1 VRGAGGV
8 QLDRRGDRLTVGGAR
23 PLRGTV
29 RVPGDK
35 SISHRALLFAGI
47 AEGASELRGLASGE
61 DVYRSRIAMR
71 SLGAS
76 VSSRPNGL
84 RIVGHGWDGLREPDR
99 VVDCGNSGTS
109 IRLLAG
115 LLSGRPFLTVLT
127 GDASIRRRPMARVAE
142 PLRAMGARI
151 DGREGG
157 ALAPLTV
164 RGGALHGVA
173 HRLPVAS
180 AQVKSAILLAGLQAR
195 GETTV
200 VEPSRSRDH
209 TERMVAALGGHITVD
224 GGTVTARPSSL
235 RAFELDVPGDPSS
248 AAFFV
253 VAALITPGSEI
264 ELPGVCA
271 NPTRTGFLEVL
282 RRMGGDI
289 EVHPQGERCGE
300 PVADLVVR
308 SSSLVA
314 TTVGGAEVPSLIDEI
329 PVLAA
334 AAACAEGVTEFHDA
348 GELRVKETDRISAIA
363 EELGRFGVGV
373 ETSSD
378 GLAVTGGQPAPGSAH
393 SRGDHRMAMTA
404 AVLGHA
410 CTGETVVEGWR
421 ATATSYP
428 GFADD
433 LARLVA

>member
-1 VRGAGGV
+1 VRGVGGV

-29 RVPGDK
+29 HVPGDK
-35 SISHRALLFAGI
+35 SISHRALLLAGI
-47 AEGASELRGLASGE
+47 AEGTSSLRGLASGE
-61 DVYRSRIAMR
+61 DVRRSRIALKL
-71 SLGAS
+71 LGVP
-76 VSSRPNGL
+76 VSSRPDGL
-84 RIVGHGWDGLREPDR
+84 RVIGRGWDGLHEPDSII
-99 VVDCGNSGTS
+99 DCGNSGTS

-115 LLSGRPFLTVLT
+115 LLAGRPFLSVLT
-127 GDASIRRRPMARVAE
+127 GDSSIRRRPMARVAE
-142 PLRAMGARI
+142 PLRMMGARI

-164 RGGALHGVA
+164 RGGSLHGGA
-173 HRLPVAS
+173 HRLQVAS

-200 VEPSRSRDH
+200 VEPFRSRDH
-209 TERMVAALGGHITVD
+209 TERMVSALGGKVTVD
-224 GGTVTARPSSL
+224 GEQVTARASAL
-235 RAFELDVPGDPSS
+235 RPFDLDVPGDPSS

-271 NPTRTGFLEVL
+271 NPTRTGFLAVL
-282 RRMGGDI
+282 RRMGADI
-289 EVHPQGERCGE
+289 EVHPMGERCGE

-308 SSSLVA
+308 SSALVA

-334 AAACAEGVTEFHDA
+334 AAACADGITEFHDA

-363 EELGRFGVGV
+363 EELGRFGVAV

>member
-1 VRGAGGV
+1 
-8 QLDRRGDRLTVGGAR
+8 
-23 PLRGTV
+23 
-29 RVPGDK
+29 
-35 SISHRALLFAGI
+35 
-47 AEGASELRGLASGE
+47 
-61 DVYRSRIAMR
+61 
-71 SLGAS
+71 
-76 VSSRPNGL
+76 
-84 RIVGHGWDGLREPDR
+84 
-99 VVDCGNSGTS
+99 
-109 IRLLAG
+109 
-115 LLSGRPFLTVLT
+115 
-127 GDASIRRRPMARVAE
+127 
-142 PLRAMGARI
+142 MGARI

-164 RGGALHGVA
+164 RGGALHGEA

-195 GETTV
+195 GETSV
-200 VEPSRSRDH
+200 IEPTRSRDH
-209 TERMVAALGGHITVD
+209 TERMVSALGGHLAVD
-224 GGTVTARPSSL
+224 GDRVTARPSSL
-235 RAFELDVPGDPSS
+235 RSFDLDVPGDPSS

-282 RRMGGDI
+282 RRMGADI
-289 EVHPQGERCGE
+289 EVHPMGERCGE
-300 PVADLVVR
+300 PVADLVAR

-314 TTVGGAEVPSLIDEI
+314 TTVRGGEIPSLIDEI

-363 EELGRFGVGV
+363 EELGRFGVEV
-373 ETSSD
+373 ETSAD
-378 GLAVTGGQPAPGSAH
+378 GLAISGGQPSSGLAH

-410 CTGETVVEGWR
+410 CPGETVVDGWR